1 MLDMTFER
9 KTMVWALA
17 AVMVLATAAG
27 GAWYY
32 QRLKERG
39 SVPCAQ
45 QQPSQF
51 SPYCLAQ
58 SQAAAGRGDR
68 AAMAALVVYFDQR
81 QPAEAI
87 RWTRAAAKLGEPR
100 AVSRVLSSCGPA
112 GRFSVEEAQA
122 LLPAAPLMAALD
134 FRLGGSCA
142 PADLEA
148 ARTIAP
154 AELLSSADG
163 AGLCKVAVR
172 FGMLRLSSDGAK
184 LDSQAAQLLL
194 AECERRQQVPAA
206 VRKEAETVRQMLAR
220 EINPVRISVD

>member
-1 MLDMTFER
+1 MRAMKIER
-9 KTMVWALA
+9 KTMALALA
-17 AVMVLATAAG
+17 AVMLLATAAG

-39 SVPCAQ
+39 SVPCE
-45 QQPSQF
+45 QQPPSQY

-68 AAMAALVVYFDQR
+68 AAMAALVEYFDQH

-100 AVSRVLSSCGPA
+100 AVSRVLASCGAAAP
-112 GRFSVEEAQA
+112 FSVEEAQA
-122 LLPAAPLMAALD
+122 LLPAAPVLEALN

-142 PADLEA
+142 PADVEA
-148 ARTIAP
+148 ARAIVP
-154 AELLSSADG
+154 AELLAAPDG

-172 FGMLRLSSDGAK
+172 FGMLRMSRDGAQ
-184 LDSQAAQLLL
+184 LDSQAAQQLL

>member
-1 MLDMTFER
+1 MLAMKIER
-9 KTMVWALA
+9 KTIALACA
-17 AVMVLATAAG
+17 AVMLLATAAG

-45 QQPSQF
+45 QRPAQF

-68 AAMAALVVYFDQR
+68 AAMASLVEYFDNR
-81 QPAEAI
+81 QPAEAV

-100 AVSRVLSSCGPA
+100 AVSRVLSSCGAA
-112 GRFSVEEAQA
+112 GPFTVDEAQA
-122 LLPAAPLMAALD
+122 LLPAAPVLEALN

-142 PADLEA
+142 PADLAA
-148 ARTIAP
+148 ARAVVP
-154 AELLSSADG
+154 AELLAAQDS
-163 AGLCKVAVR
+163 AGLCQVALR
-172 FGMLRLSSDGAK
+172 FGLLRLSRDGAQ
-184 LDSQAAQLLL
+184 LDSQAAQRLL
-194 AECERRQQVPAA
+194 AECEGRQQVPAA

>member
-1 MLDMTFER
+1 MKIER
-9 KTMVWALA
+9 KTKVLALA
-17 AVMVLATAAG
+17 AVMVLSTVAG

-45 QQPSQF
+45 QPPSQF

-58 SQAAAGRGDR
+58 SQAAAGRGDL
-68 AAMAALVVYFDQR
+68 AAMAALVEYFDKR
-81 QPAEAI
+81 QPAEAL

-100 AVSRVLSSCGPA
+100 AIGRVLSACGAA
-112 GRFSVEEAQA
+112 GPFSVEEAQA
-122 LLPAAPLMAALD
+122 LLPAAPMLAALD

-148 ARTIAP
+148 ARALEP
-154 AELLSSADG
+154 AQLLAAQDS

-172 FGMLRLSSDGAK
+172 YGLLRLSPDGAK
-184 LDSQAAQLLL
+184 LDSQAAQQLL
-194 AECERRQQVPAA
+194 AECERRQQVPAIA
-206 VRKEAETVRQMLAR
+206 RKEAETVRQMLAR